1 MPHSTGARRWSS
13 LRNPKVEALIDEIRA
28 RGAERAEINVERV
41 LRELAKIGFSD
52 IRKAVA
58 WRNEMIAHEDDEG
71 EDGEGV
77 VRTTRVLEPRV
88 SLVPSKEL
96 DDDTGKA
103 IAEVS
108 QTVNGAL
115 RIKMHDKHAALV
127 SIGKHLGMFVD
138 GRWGMEEIAR
148 VTITDRGP
156 YVKGRCIDLSQAGAR
171 ALGFAGL
178 APVSVVPVMSD

>member
-1 MPHSTGARRWSS
+1 
-13 LRNPKVEALIDEIRA
+13 
-28 RGAERAEINVERV
+28 
-41 LRELAKIGFSD
+41 
-52 IRKAVA
+52 VA

-138 GRWGMEEIAR
+138 GR
-148 VTITDRGP
+148 
-156 YVKGRCIDLSQAGAR
+156 
-171 ALGFAGL
+171 
-178 APVSVVPVMSD
+178 